1 MRGSSGL
8 VFGHDGSGWGGGR
21 VRLGQSLFQVPGDG
35 AVGVWDGLAEF
46 CDFVFGSI
54 GEEEGDIAQRLCS
67 AKPGGYHPTVAGQAG
82 EVNHNNV
89 GRVHADGPVEFR
101 GIAATIVFRGG
112 TGAAESFE
120 KGLGLGW
127 FPVNNSHAHGC
138 IENNRTMRRVLVL
151 SLLLAALMPAQVV
164 LKQGDG
170 KLSVSIEGKPFG
182 ELLYGPETRKPYFH
196 PMRSASGKQVTRSY
210 PMISEAEG
218 KALGEA
224 VDHPHH
230 QGLSFTYAE
239 VNGYNYWASDKTQ
252 IDAKS
257 GRIRLKRVVSVKGAT
272 ARYEFEWLDP
282 KGVPILLE
290 DRTMTFGG
298 TPTDRTVDF
307 DFRFKALTQ
316 VVFSDTKEGMFNMR
330 VAPSLEEPQAK
341 GPKEPKRTGVLTS
354 SAGCRTEKECWGKR
368 AAWMDVSGEVEG
380 EKLGIAIF
388 DHPGNP
394 KHPTYWHA
402 RGYGLFAANPFGARD
417 YTGDKTQDG
426 SMTLKQGEGMRFRY
440 RVLIHPDGV
449 GLEEAYRKWS
459 GR

>member
-1 MRGSSGL
+1 MGER
-8 VFGHDGSGWGGGR
+8 
-21 VRLGQSLFQVPGDG
+21 LFQVPGGGADG
-35 AVGVWDGLAEF
+35 VGDGLAKF
-46 CDFVFGSI
+46 GDFVFGSV
-54 GEEEGDIAQRLCS
+54 GEEEGDVAEGLCS
-67 AKPGGYHPTVAGQAG
+67 AKPGGHHAAVAGEAG
-82 EVNHNNV
+82 EVNDNDV
-89 GRVHADGPVEFR
+89 GRVDTDGPVEFR
-101 GIAATIVFRGG
+101 GIAAAIVFGRGPG
-112 TGAAESFE
+112 GADGFE
-120 KGLGLGW
+120 KGFGLGW
-127 FPVNNSHAHGC
+127 FPVDDSHAHGC
-138 IENNRTMRRVLVL
+138 IENNRTMRRILVF
-151 SLLLAALMPAQVV
+151 SLLLAALLPAQVV
-164 LKQGDG
+164 LKQGAG
-170 KLSVSIEGKPFG
+170 KLSVEVGGKPFG
-182 ELLYGPETRKPYFH
+182 ELFYGPETRKPYFH

-252 IDAKS
+252 LDAKS
-257 GRIRLKRVVSVKGAT
+257 GRIRLKRVVQVKGAT

-282 KGVPILLE
+282 QGVPILLE
-290 DRTMTFGG
+290 DRAMTFGG
-298 TPTDRTVDF
+298 TGTDRTVDF
-307 DFRFKALTQ
+307 DFRFRALTQ

-330 VAPSLEEPQAK
+330 VAASLEEPQAK
-341 GPKEPKRTGVLTS
+341 DPKEPRRTGVLTS

-426 SMTLKQGEGMRFRY
+426 SMTLKTGEGMRFRY
-440 RVLIHPDGV
+440 RVLIHPEGV
-449 GLEEAYRKWS
+449 GLDAAYKKWT
-459 GR
+459 GQ